1 MSGTAASND
10 GSPANAEH
18 RSALGIFLIAGE
30 ESGDRL
36 GAHLMAAIEALAPGP
51 VIFSGIGGR
60 AMAEHGLRSLFPLDE
75 LAINGF
81 SAIPARLPLILR
93 RIREA
98 ADAVIA
104 QQPSSL
110 VIIDS
115 PDFTHRVARR
125 VRATAPDIPI
135 IDYVSPSVWA
145 WRPGRAAAMRR
156 YVDHVLALLP
166 FEPDVHRRL
175 GGPPCTFVGHPL
187 AEAVAMLRPSAPEA
201 ARRETGPPLL
211 LVLPGSRDGE
221 IRRHLAVF
229 GAAVGLARERLGP
242 VELVLPTVPH
252 LVERVRHDTA
262 AWPLAPRVVVEPA
275 DKWAA
280 FRQARAALAASGT
293 VTLELALAQVP
304 TVIAYKVALFEEL
317 IIRALVRVRM
327 VGLANIILDEVIMP
341 ELLQRQATA
350 GNLAAAL
357 VAIIKDSP
365 QRRRQREAFATL
377 DAIMQLGGRAPS
389 ERAAATVIR
398 LARNAPQHHP
408 ADGAPRIEPNK
419 INDATSPQAAD

>member
-1 MSGTAASND
+1 MVASRD
-10 GSPANAEH
+10 GSSGNHQH
-18 RSALGIFLIAGE
+18 RSGMSIFLIAGE

-36 GAHLMAAIEALAPGP
+36 GAALMAAIEDLAPYP
-51 VIFSGIGGR
+51 VTFAGVGGS
-60 AMAEHGLRSLFPLDE
+60 AMAERGLHSLFPLDE

-104 QQPSSL
+104 AKPDSL

-125 VRATAPDIPI
+125 VRAAAPHIPI
-135 IDYVSPSVWA
+135 VDYVSPTVWA

-187 AEAVAMLRPSAPEA
+187 AEAVTMLRPSPQEA
-201 ARRETGPPLL
+201 ARRVAEPPLL
-211 LVLPGSRDGE
+211 MVLPGSRSGE
-221 IRRHLAVF
+221 IGRHLAVF
-229 GAAVGLARERLGP
+229 GAAVGLAGERVGP
-242 VELVLPTVPH
+242 VEVVLPTVPH
-252 LVERVRHDTA
+252 LLERVRRDTA
-262 AWPLAPRVVVEPA
+262 AWPIMPRVVVESQE
-275 DKWAA
+275 KWAA

-293 VTLELALAQVP
+293 VTLELALASVP
-304 TVIAYKVALFEEL
+304 TVVAYKVTLFEEL
-317 IIRALVRVRM
+317 IARTLVRVKM
-327 VGLANIILDEVIMP
+327 VGLANIVLDEMIMP

-350 GNLAAAL
+350 KNLADAL
-357 VAIIKDSP
+357 VAIIADSP
-365 QRRRQREAFATL
+365 QRRRQCEAFAKL
-377 DAIMQLGGRAPS
+377 DAVMEIGTAMPS
-389 ERAAATVIR
+389 KRAAAAVIM
-398 LARNAPQHHP
+398 LS
-408 ADGAPRIEPNK
+408 GK
-419 INDATSPQAAD
+419 GG